1 MTINE
6 LTRNEHQ
13 RTCSCALFCIVSSRP
28 TRAARAETPPWIV
41 HSFSPKRLTFLGLIL
56 ILQLTGVFAPAAPED
71 LSLSVSV
78 SRTKPQRGETV
89 EVAIKVFA
97 GNPSSS
103 GPIHALLLQPSK
115 GTMELALQKV
125 SGGEYRTEIP
135 LGPQAPE
142 GMYVVHVWMGEAS
155 RPAAVGKATFLLG
168 RLVADFFIA
177 SYLDEKQPV
186 EDLEN
191 YLKDL
196 RQVGGNFLIAHN
208 LITPTKVYYPSKI
221 AQTDVVR
228 GSAGDI
234 VELVL
239 SRADKYGYAVLLS
252 VSWDMT
258 RQSHYKDRM
267 AEIKSITSEL
277 YALYR
282 NHPSLAGFY
291 SYQEGSGTYYV
302 PYVREFSG
310 YVKSIHRNLLTAC
323 APHMDDPLLAGYLST
338 VEDLD
343 ILIYQTGVM
352 ASYRTDNRKKYPFR
366 RVKDFCSLA
375 AGAKRLQNKI
385 SINHVELFGYLEN
398 RLNPNTAATSYEN
411 IYRQILSAATVSD
424 ADGISF
430 FTYHAHIHVPLKT
443 LPVVKRSRAAV
454 ADGLKAFH
462 LITSRVSHQRNS
474 LTVYFPYSDWIIE
487 RWPNYFLPALDAFR
501 MLGVPVDLLPYAPP
515 LEESVYPY
523 YPFHMNKDVLAGLLK
538 ERTVLVLPNVSGFQ
552 QTDSDLIKDFV
563 EQGGVVV
570 AFGPQIPMGR
580 SYERRELFGADEA
593 AGMSTHTG
601 VVVKEAVGNR
611 LQQGRRFAL
620 SKIQLPTWSINKAI
634 VIATFED
641 DSPAIIAS
649 KFGKGIVVSFFP
661 DAWTAAR
668 DFPDLVRDVFD
679 YALRSRGAESV
690 VDIVGANENMDM
702 AVSKTASGFSVAL
715 VNHSTNKIEVT
726 LRPARAPA
734 TRVKGWIDLVTGNQ
748 VPTGASD
755 RSVTITIE
763 GSGFRALEFR

>member
-1 MTINE
+1 MMIHEN
-6 LTRNEHQ
+6 TRNEHE
-13 RTCSCALFCIVSSRP
+13 RSRSCALFRVIS
-28 TRAARAETPPWIV
+28 WIV
-41 HSFSPKRLTFLGLIL
+41 RSFSLVSILVLTGLI
-56 ILQLTGVFAPAAPED
+56 AHAAHED
-71 LSLSVSV
+71 ISINVAV
-78 SRTKPQRGETV
+78 NQTRPQRGETIGV
-89 EVAIKVFA
+89 KVSVLGDA
-97 GNPSSS
+97 LLREPL
-103 GPIHALLLQPSK
+103 HALLLQPTK
-115 GTMELALQKV
+115 GTLELALRKV
-125 SGGEYRTEIP
+125 AVGEYKTEIP
-135 LGPQAPE
+135 LGLQAPE

-155 RPAAVGKATFLLG
+155 SPAAVGKASFLLG
-168 RLVADFFIA
+168 QVVADFFVA
-177 SYLDEKQPV
+177 PYLDEKQPV
-186 EDLEN
+186 EDLES
-191 YLKDL
+191 YLKDF
-196 RQVGGNFLIAHN
+196 RQLGGNFLVVHN
-208 LITPTKVYYPSKI
+208 LITPGKVYYPSKI
-221 AQTDVVR
+221 AQTDVAR

-258 RQSHYKDRM
+258 RQSHFKDRM
-267 AEIKSITSEL
+267 EEIKAITSEL

-310 YVKSIHRNLLTAC
+310 HVKSIHRNLLTAC

-343 ILIYQTGVM
+343 ILFYQTGVM

-398 RLNPNTAATSYEN
+398 RLNPTTAATSYEN
-411 IYRQILSAATVSD
+411 IYRQILSAATVTD

-430 FTYHAHIHVPLKT
+430 FTYQAHIHVPLKT
-443 LPVVKRSRAAV
+443 LPEVKRSRAAV
-454 ADGLKAFH
+454 IDGLKAFH
-462 LITSRVSHQRNS
+462 LLTSRVSLQRNT

-501 MLGVPVDLLPYAPP
+501 MLGTPVDVLPYAPP

-523 YPFHMNKDVLAGLLK
+523 YPFHMNQDVLVRLLK
-538 ERTVLVLPNVSGFQ
+538 EPNVLVLPNVSGFQ

-593 AGMSTHTG
+593 GGISTHTS
-601 VVVKEAVGNR
+601 VVVREAVGKR
-611 LQQGRRFAL
+611 VTPGRRFAL
-620 SKIQLPTWSINKAI
+620 PKTQLPSWSVSKTK
-634 VIATFED
+634 VIATFD
-641 DSPAIIAS
+641 DNSPAIIAT
-649 KFGKGIVVSFFP
+649 KYGKGIVVSFFP

-668 DFPDLVRDVFD
+668 NFPDLVRDVFD
-679 YALRSRGAESV
+679 YAQRLSGAESL
-690 VDIVGANENMDM
+690 VDIVGADENMDM
-702 AVSKTASGFSVAL
+702 AVGKTSAGFTVAI
-715 VNHSTNKIEVT
+715 VNHSPVKREVI
-726 LRPARAPA
+726 LRPAKTAA
-734 TRVKGWIDLVTGNQ
+734 TRVAGWVDLVTGSR
-748 VPTGASD
+748 VPTDAPN
-755 RSVTITIE
+755 RSVKLTIE